1 MVINSNSK
9 VHKVHANV
17 WFSTQLI
24 VTARY
29 TRYMLMCGLAHT
41 INSNSKVHK

>member
-1 MVINSNSK
+1 MLMCGL
-9 VHKVHANV
+9 AQ
-17 WFSTQLI
+17 QLI

-41 INSNSKVHK
+41 INSNSKVHKVHANVWFSTHN